1 MALRPLV
8 IKVAFYLPL
17 GRGRGKSLT
26 SAVEHFKY
34 MGDPN
39 RHKKPD
45 EELLLSSAA
54 VHARYMTERPGISG
68 YFGPDVRQLPDVSAI
83 QTAIRHHQGPVWR
96 AFISV
101 TEHDAQTL
109 GGQLMTREGW
119 EAATRQELPPMLTKL
134 GLDPTNV
141 EWVASVHKKAG
152 HPHIHLLFW
161 ERTVTRDKGLW
172 SEKERRGIRQ
182 GWVSTLYRPE
192 RQRLGQ
198 EKSVL
203 RQHVIAA
210 VRAHDPGFLTS
221 RMQRE
226 WTTRIT
232 TLATQM
238 PGTGRA
244 SLKFMP
250 PPVKASALDT
260 ANWVLNTIPRFAEA
274 ADRYGAIA
282 AEMAQ
287 YYSDDPAA
295 QARARIQAQ
304 QDLAERVAQLVIR
317 EAAQWDATQ
326 TRQVI
331 RELVERDDA
340 ALQDRLWRMT
350 QLTGSERE
358 EAIRDLATELR
369 GDRDASWQPRLERQ
383 IDHTLRAL
391 SETQY
396 QTSRA
401 ALHHVFSG
409 LQAALRDAER
419 DSARAA
425 RRRAWEA
432 DQAAWEEER
441 IKRASGL
448 AL

>member
-1 MALRPLV
+1 MAFRPLV
-8 IKVAFYLPL
+8 IKVAFYLPS

-210 VRAHDPGFLTS
+210 VRAHDPGFLTP

-287 YYSDDPAA
+287 HYSDDPAA

-396 QTSRA
+396 QASRS

-432 DQAAWEEER
+432 ALAAWEEER

>member
-1 MALRPLV
+1 MALRPFV
-8 IKVAFYLPL
+8 IKVAFYLPS

-26 SAVEHFKY
+26 SAVEHLKY

-83 QTAIRHHQGPVWR
+83 QSTIRDHTGPVWR

-101 TEHDAQTL
+101 TEADAQTL
-109 GGQLMTREGW
+109 GGQLLTREGW
-119 EAATRQELPPMLTKL
+119 EAATRQELPRMLTKL

-161 ERTVTRDKGLW
+161 ERAVTRDKGLW
-172 SEKERRGIRQ
+172 SERERRGIRQ
-182 GWVSTLYRPE
+182 GWVSTLYGPE

-198 EKSVL
+198 EKSAL
-203 RQHVIAA
+203 RQQVLMA
-210 VRAHDPGFLTS
+210 VRAHDPGFLTP
-221 RMQRE
+221 RMQRA
-226 WTTRIT
+226 WTERIT

-244 SLKFMP
+244 ALKFMP
-250 PPVKASALDT
+250 PPVKAAALDT
-260 ANWVLNTIPRFAEA
+260 ASWLLKTIPRFAEE
-274 ADRYGAIA
+274 ADRYSAIA
-282 AEMAQ
+282 VELAQ
-287 YYSDDPAA
+287 HYSDDPREH
-295 QARARIQAQ
+295 ARARNQAQ
-304 QDLAERVAQLVIR
+304 QDLTERVAQLVIR
-317 EAAQWDATQ
+317 EAAQWDHTQ

-331 RELVERDDA
+331 RELVSDDA

-350 QLTGSERE
+350 QLTGPERE
-358 EAIRDLATELR
+358 EAIRDLATQLR
-369 GDRDASWQPRLERQ
+369 GDRDARWQPQLERQ
-383 IDHTLRAL
+383 IDQTLHAL
-391 SETQY
+391 SERQY
-396 QTSRA
+396 QASRT
-401 ALHHVFSG
+401 ALHHVFAG

-432 DQAAWEEER
+432 AQAAWEEER